1 MAERAPTSNRR
12 KGALWAAGIIA
23 GVGAGIVAERV
34 LMRREL
40 GRPDPERDEAFGTL
54 PGERV
59 PVTAFDGTELHCR
72 VIGPENAPTIVFA
85 HGVTLNMTL
94 WYYQWRAFSDRYRCV
109 LYDQRGHGAS
119 GKSPK
124 GDYSLEALAHD
135 LRSVLDATS
144 PQGPAVVI
152 GHSMGGMSMISMAE
166 HHPEEYGGRV
176 VGVVL
181 ADTTASDLV
190 REAAGAMGARV
201 ERVLRPA
208 HRWFMADLNRVE
220 RMRRRIERNAT
231 DFAYLATRLSNFGP
245 NASPAQ
251 VEHVTRV
258 AMAVPPEIWA
268 HSIGSLMDMDLRHA
282 VERISVPA
290 LVVVGDR
297 DRLTPKTSAEALLKA
312 LPSGRGI
319 LLTGA
324 GHLAM
329 MERHVAFNRAV
340 DGFLAQVLPL
350 GANAKAPRRKRRK
363 AATG

>member
-1 MAERAPTSNRR
+1 MAEAGSTTSTRR
-12 KGALWAAGIIA
+12 KGVLWAAGIIA

-72 VIGPENAPTIVFA
+72 VVGPEGAPTILFA

-109 LYDQRGHGAS
+109 LYDQRGHGES
-119 GKSPK
+119 GTSPK

-135 LRSVLDATS
+135 LRSVLDATT
-144 PQGPAVVI
+144 PKGPAVLV
-152 GHSMGGMSMISMAE
+152 GHSMGGMSMISLADR
-166 HHPEEYGGRV
+166 HPEEYGGRV
-176 VGVVL
+176 VGAVL
-181 ADTTASDLV
+181 VDTTASDLV
-190 REAAGAMGARV
+190 REAAGSIGARV

-208 HRWFMADLNRVE
+208 HRWFISDLKRVE
-220 RMRRRIERNAT
+220 RVRRRVEATGT
-231 DFAYLATRLSNFGP
+231 DFAYLATRATNFGP

-268 HSIGSLMDMDLRHA
+268 HSIRSLMEMDLRHA
-282 VERISVPA
+282 VERVSVPA
-290 LVVVGDR
+290 LVIVGDR

-312 LPSGRGI
+312 LPNARGI

-324 GHLAM
+324 GHIAM
-329 MERHVAFNRAV
+329 MERHAAFNRAV
-340 DGFLAQVLPL
+340 EGFLGEVLPL
-350 GANAKAPRRKRRK
+350 EAPRRGRRK
-363 AATG
+363 AAAR